1 MVLTERRNASLSRP
15 KSKKYLKYHDPNIL
29 YMTNM
34 LGSFILGMSFETKF
48 E

>member
-1 MVLTERRNASLSRP
+1 LQTKRGFRTLSRP

-34 LGSFILGMSFETKF
+34 LGSFILVMSFETKF